1 MKYDII
7 KNKLSMFYNII
18 SIMLFA
24 ADFGGFFIFMLN
36 YQVHI
41 FHSFAVFRAGGNDI
55 NSSCV
60 DTAVTEN
67 IGKLCNIFFNTVKCS
82 CEQVA

>member
-1 MKYDII
+1 MW
-7 KNKLSMFYNII
+7 
-18 SIMLFA
+18 IMSFA

-41 FHSFAVFRAGGNDI
+41 FHSFAVFRTGGNNI

-60 DTAVTEN
+60 DTAVAKN
-67 IGKLCNIFFNTVKCS
+67 VGKLRNIFFNAVKCA